1 MNTAGVKISLDIR
14 VIMRQMGVTG
24 YVEKEQPKQPKPPKP
39 PLAVQTDCTT
49 YTVDGLPAVL

>member
-24 YVEKEQPKQPKPPKP
+24 YVVKEQPNPPKP

>member
-14 VIMRQMGVTG
+14 VIMRQLGVTG
-24 YVEKEQPKQPKPPKP
+24 YVVKEQPIPPNPPKS